1 MPVVA
6 HSSRSD
12 VHLVYPSVVRAYFIF
27 RVSLRRSGRCEGTT
41 GAALAEVALSFF
53 RAVWKMLGLVKP
65 HALADSTGFI
75 DSLVDTDH

>member
-27 RVSLRRSGRCEGTT
+27 QVNLRRPGRCEGTT
-41 GAALAEVALSFF
+41 GAGLAEVALSFF
-53 RAVWKMLGLVKP
+53 RAVWKMFGLVQL
-65 HALADSTGFI
+65 HAWANSLGVLDI
-75 DSLVDTDH
+75 LVDSDY